1 MFLAPFI
8 FSVPQK
14 LIDKLL
20 ECFFFFFFVASYSSC
35 LTATL
40 WSPMVRQIPQM
51 VFGTPVFAM
60 LERETYVTRRAY
72 VMC

>member
-20 ECFFFFFFVASYSSC
+20 ECFFFFFFSLLRTPPASPLRYG
-35 LTATL
+35 
-40 WSPMVRQIPQM
+40 PQW
-51 VFGTPVFAM
+51 
-60 LERETYVTRRAY
+60 
-72 VMC
+72 